1 MAILYICI
9 AFLVGVIVAW
19 LMTRSQYTTSVG
31 QIVNADEKR
40 IAELKNQYVELK
52 NQYEDRLKDEEEQY
66 TEQLAQIKEM
76 SAQQIEEIKGHYT
89 QQVAELKT
97 QHAQQLA
104 ETKAQH
110 AQQLDALKAQQ
121 QEQLQQQLALM
132 REQMKNAS
140 ERILK
145 ERAEE
150 LSTVNREQL
159 AGILN
164 PLQNHIQQMR
174 EAVEKSGREN
184 STTMERLDATIKQS
198 IEQSREVGERAD
210 KLAQALTGENKT
222 QGNFGELRLKQMLEE
237 MGLEEGTQF
246 EEQYVM
252 RDQSGNVLYDDEEG
266 RRMIPDVIL
275 HFPDQR
281 DVIIDSKMSFTAF
294 ERYHHAQS
302 DEERQMALHQHIASV
317 RSHVNELSRKNYSKY
332 IKEGR
337 GKLDFVLM
345 YVFSES
351 ALQLAL
357 TNDAILWKEA
367 YDRGVIITGS
377 QNLYVMLRVLAMT
390 WRQVRQVENQQHIM
404 ECANNIIDRVQMFAE
419 RFETAR
425 QQLAKTQTAFDSL
438 ASITA
443 DSGTSIVTSARQLVK
458 MGGKENPKRKKSLG
472 EESVP
477 MLSDNT

>member
-76 SAQQIEEIKGHYT
+76 SAQQIEEIKAHYT

-357 TNDAILWKEA
+357 TNDATLWKEA

-390 WRQVRQVENQQHIM
+390 WRQVRQVENQQRIM